1 MLKVF
6 RIILMFGLLL
16 TALSACGASNEVKL
30 DVGDDGSQVELN
42 AGQTLVVS
50 LEGNPTTGYTWEAAE
65 LDEQVL
71 QQVGEAEFKPES
83 DAIGAGGM
91 QTLRFETVNSGQ
103 TTLNL
108 VYRRPWE
115 EDVEPSET
123 FSVQVVVR

>member
-1 MLKVF
+1 MLKVI
-6 RIILMFGLLL
+6 RIFVMFGMLL

-30 DVGDDGSQVELN
+30 DAGDDGSQVELN
-42 AGQTLVVS
+42 TGQTLVVS
-50 LEGNPTTGYTWEAAE
+50 LAGNPTTGFTWEAAE

-71 QQVGEAEFKPES
+71 RQVGEAEFKPDS
-83 DAIGAGGM
+83 DAIGAGGV
-91 QTLRFETVNSGQ
+91 QTLHFETVNSGQ

-115 EDVEPSET
+115 EDVEPAET